1 MKEKKQFIC
10 IISIIGIIIVLVFSV
25 FYFKTQKTSN
35 IVSNI
40 SDINE
45 AYNVKLC
52 VNKFYE
58 YCKEYRES
66 APKAI
71 YELLDHDYIKFYD
84 LNQNNF
90 MKKIDVIDSNS
101 LCIDSVYK
109 LKQKRNLSLYLIKAT
124 QLYKNSD
131 NTKEFNILLKIG
143 SKNNTFSIFLN
154 DYIIDNNYA
163 DLNLGE
169 TINFSLKN
177 INEKTNNTFDSSKK
191 VVYDNVQDVFSNY
204 QNLCMFYKKY
214 AYSKVSMESKNKKF
228 TDYESFESYIKSKF
242 RDIIMMK
249 VLYYEKI
256 ENGEEIEYK
265 IYDDKNINFIFKVT
279 SYITYTVNIE

>member
-191 VVYDNVQDVFSNY
+191 VVYDNVQDVFSDY